1 MTNELNQQ
9 ASLTRYMIQRSTYL
23 SIIQNWIASIQIKY
37 PRCTIEQKVGT
48 YYWRFDCYWYAHSLP
63 DPVGSWFEFELII
76 ERVWYGDTEYLG
88 LRPRIEITR
97 ETRGVGRKFDRG
109 DFRLFWIET
118 SSVASVLKLP
128 RCLIGL
134 MCSLCCISWLKGC
147 SFLTS
152 LW

>member
-1 MTNELNQQ
+1 MNWINKPHDTKIN
-9 ASLTRYMIQRSTYL
+9 L
-23 SIIQNWIASIQIKY
+23 SIYHSKLNRFESDQISTVYNWA
-37 PRCTIEQKVGT
+37 EGT

-88 LRPRIEITR
+88 LRPGIEITR
-97 ETRGVGRKFDRG
+97 ETRGVGRKSDRG

-118 SSVASVLKLP
+118 SSVASVLRLP